1 MISTYCVPPLTK
13 LMQAIQ
19 QKKVASILSAKQ
31 KNWDMWSQDKT
42 SNYHM
47 LVCDFW

>member
-1 MISTYCVPPLTK
+1 MISMYRVPPLTK
-13 LMQAIQ
+13 LTQAIQ
-19 QKKVASILSAKQ
+19 QKKVASVLSANQ

-42 SNYHM
+42 SNCHM